1 MNRIFIAF
9 LPAAAFGVA
18 AFAAAQPAPKAPAP
32 PASSAP
38 KPQPLPASSGTTPQ
52 TTAKTEPNLPPDQQA
67 VVQAAKLSQAKPVAV
82 ELRGLDKMTGRAT
95 NIVAPMNKPVNFA
108 TLTITARTC
117 YSTPPTEP
125 PETMAFLEI
134 TDKRPDEKPKKVFS
148 GWMFASTPSINGM
161 EHPLY
166 DVWVIHCR
174 TNEPGVVASVSPAKT
189 EAKPVSPNAGAD
201 EAMPELPEDAGQ

>member
-1 MNRIFIAF
+1 MNRFSLALI
-9 LPAAAFGVA
+9 PAAIFGLTA
-18 AFAAAQPAPKAPAP
+18 LAFAQPVAPAKPATPPAPA
-32 PASSAP
+32 
-38 KPQPLPASSGTTPQ
+38 TTPP
-52 TTAKTEPNLPPDQQA
+52 KTEPTLPPEQQA
-67 VVQAAKLSQAKPVAV
+67 VVQAAKFSQAKPVAL

-95 NIVAPMNKPVNFA
+95 DIVAPINKPVKFA

-125 PETMAFLEI
+125 PETTAFLEI

-174 TNEPGVVASVSPAKT
+174 TNEPGVVASVSPVKK

>member
-1 MNRIFIAF
+1 MNRILIGL
-9 LPAAAFGVA
+9 LPAAAFGIA
-18 AFAAAQPAPKAPAP
+18 AFAATQPGDQKPANPQTPAPQTAPSQP
-32 PASSAP
+32 RTSPAVGAE
-38 KPQPLPASSGTTPQ
+38 
-52 TTAKTEPNLPPDQQA
+52 TEPNLPPDQQA
-67 VVQAAKLSQAKPVAV
+67 VVQSAKLSLAKPVAV

-95 NIVAPMNKPVNFA
+95 DMVAPMNKPVKFA
-108 TLTITARTC
+108 TLAIVARTC

-125 PETMAFLEI
+125 PETTAFLEI

-189 EAKPVSPNAGAD
+189 EAKPVSPNAGED

>member
-1 MNRIFIAF
+1 MNRVSLVLI
-9 LPAAAFGVA
+9 PAAVLGLTALAF
-18 AFAAAQPAPKAPAP
+18 AQPAAPPPPVKPATTPPAP
-32 PASSAP
+32 NATAP
-38 KPQPLPASSGTTPQ
+38 
-52 TTAKTEPNLPPDQQA
+52 KTEPDLPPEQQA
-67 VVQAAKLSQAKPVAV
+67 VVQAAKFAQAKPVAL

-95 NIVAPMNKPVNFA
+95 DIVAPINKPVTFA

-125 PETMAFLEI
+125 PETTAFLEI

-174 TNEPGVVASVSPAKT
+174 TNEPGVVASVSPLKKD
-189 EAKPVSPNAGAD
+189 AKPVSPDAGAD
-201 EAMPELPEDAGQ
+201 EAMPDLPEGAGQ

>member
-1 MNRIFIAF
+1 MNRVSLALI
-9 LPAAAFGVA
+9 PAAVLGLTALAF
-18 AFAAAQPAPKAPAP
+18 AQPAAPPPPVKPATTPPAP
-32 PASSAP
+32 NATAP
-38 KPQPLPASSGTTPQ
+38 
-52 TTAKTEPNLPPDQQA
+52 KTEPDLPPEQQA
-67 VVQAAKLSQAKPVAV
+67 VVQAAKFAQAKPVAL

-95 NIVAPMNKPVNFA
+95 DIVAPINKPVTFA

-125 PETMAFLEI
+125 PETTAFLEI

-174 TNEPGVVASVSPAKT
+174 TNEPGVVASVSPLKKD
-189 EAKPVSPNAGAD
+189 AKPVSPDAGAD
-201 EAMPELPEDAGQ
+201 EAMPELPEGAGQ

>member
-1 MNRIFIAF
+1 MNRFSLALI
-9 LPAAAFGVA
+9 PAAIFGLA
-18 AFAAAQPAPKAPAP
+18 ALASAQPAAPAKPATPP
-32 PASSAP
+32 PAPDAAQL
-38 KPQPLPASSGTTPQ
+38 KTQPT
-52 TTAKTEPNLPPDQQA
+52 LPPEQQA
-67 VVQAAKLSQAKPVAV
+67 VVQAAKFAQAKPVAL

-95 NIVAPMNKPVNFA
+95 DIVAPINKPVKFA

-125 PETMAFLEI
+125 PETTAFLEI

-174 TNEPGVVASVSPAKT
+174 TNEPGVVASVSPVKK
-189 EAKPVSPNAGAD
+189 EAKPVSPNTGAD

>member
-1 MNRIFIAF
+1 VNRFSLALI
-9 LPAAAFGVA
+9 PAAIFGLTALASAQPA
-18 AFAAAQPAPKAPAP
+18 APAKPATPPAPEAAQP
-32 PASSAP
+32 
-38 KPQPLPASSGTTPQ
+38 
-52 TTAKTEPNLPPDQQA
+52 KTEPTLPPEQEA
-67 VVQAAKLSQAKPVAV
+67 VVQAAKFSQAKPVAL

-95 NIVAPMNKPVNFA
+95 DIVAPINKPVKFA

-125 PETMAFLEI
+125 PETTAFLEI

-174 TNEPGVVASVSPAKT
+174 TNEPGVVASVSPVKK

>member
-1 MNRIFIAF
+1 MNRVSLALI
-9 LPAAAFGVA
+9 PAAVLGLTALAF
-18 AFAAAQPAPKAPAP
+18 AQPAAPPPPVKPATTPPAP
-32 PASSAP
+32 NANATAP
-38 KPQPLPASSGTTPQ
+38 
-52 TTAKTEPNLPPDQQA
+52 KTEPDLPPEQQA
-67 VVQAAKLSQAKPVAV
+67 VVQAAKFAQAKPVAL

-95 NIVAPMNKPVNFA
+95 DIVAPINKPVTFA

-125 PETMAFLEI
+125 PETTAFLEI

-174 TNEPGVVASVSPAKT
+174 TNEPGVVASVSPLKKD
-189 EAKPVSPNAGAD
+189 AKPVSPDAGAD
-201 EAMPELPEDAGQ
+201 EAMPDLPEGAGQ

>member
-1 MNRIFIAF
+1 VNRVSLVLI
-9 LPAAAFGVA
+9 PAAVLGLTALAF
-18 AFAAAQPAPKAPAP
+18 AQPAAPPPPVKPATTPPAP
-32 PASSAP
+32 NATAP
-38 KPQPLPASSGTTPQ
+38 
-52 TTAKTEPNLPPDQQA
+52 KTEPDLPPEQQA
-67 VVQAAKLSQAKPVAV
+67 VVQAAKFAQAKPVAL

-95 NIVAPMNKPVNFA
+95 DIVAPINKPVTFA

-125 PETMAFLEI
+125 PETTAFLEI

-174 TNEPGVVASVSPAKT
+174 TNEPGVVASVSPLKKD
-189 EAKPVSPNAGAD
+189 AKPVSPDAGAD
-201 EAMPELPEDAGQ
+201 EAMPDLPEGAGQ

>member
-1 MNRIFIAF
+1 MNRVSLALI
-9 LPAAAFGVA
+9 PAAVLGLTALAF
-18 AFAAAQPAPKAPAP
+18 AQPAAPPPPVKPATTPPAP
-32 PASSAP
+32 NATAP
-38 KPQPLPASSGTTPQ
+38 
-52 TTAKTEPNLPPDQQA
+52 KTEPDLPPEQQA
-67 VVQAAKLSQAKPVAV
+67 VVQAAKFAQAKPVAL

-95 NIVAPMNKPVNFA
+95 DIVAPINKPVTFA

-125 PETMAFLEI
+125 PETTAFLEI

-174 TNEPGVVASVSPAKT
+174 TNEPGVVASVSPLKKD
-189 EAKPVSPNAGAD
+189 AKPVSPDAGAD
-201 EAMPELPEDAGQ
+201 EAMPDLPEGAGQ

>member
-1 MNRIFIAF
+1 MNRFSLGLI
-9 LPAAAFGVA
+9 PAAIFGLTALASAQPA
-18 AFAAAQPAPKAPAP
+18 APAKPAAPPPAPEAAQP
-32 PASSAP
+32 
-38 KPQPLPASSGTTPQ
+38 
-52 TTAKTEPNLPPDQQA
+52 KTEPTLPPEQEA
-67 VVQAAKLSQAKPVAV
+67 VVQAAKFSQAKPVAL

-95 NIVAPMNKPVNFA
+95 DIVAPINKPVKFA

-125 PETMAFLEI
+125 PETTAFLEI
-134 TDKRPDEKPKKVFS
+134 TDKRPDEKPKKLFS

-174 TNEPGVVASVSPAKT
+174 TNEPGVVASVSPVKK

>member
-1 MNRIFIAF
+1 MNRVSFALI
-9 LPAAAFGVA
+9 PAAVIGLATLAF
-18 AFAAAQPAPKAPAP
+18 AQPATPPAP
-32 PASSAP
+32 PQPATPPPAP
-38 KPQPLPASSGTTPQ
+38 NAAPP
-52 TTAKTEPNLPPDQQA
+52 KTEPTLPPEQQA
-67 VVQAAKLSQAKPVAV
+67 VVQAAKFAQAKPVAL

-95 NIVAPMNKPVNFA
+95 DIVAPINKPVKFA

-125 PETMAFLEI
+125 PETTAFLEI
-134 TDKRPDEKPKKVFS
+134 TDERPEEKPKKVFS

-174 TNEPGVVASVSPAKT
+174 TNEPGVVASVSPVKKD
-189 EAKPVSPNAGAD
+189 AKPVSPDAGAD
-201 EAMPELPEDAGQ
+201 EAMPDLPEGAGQ

>member
-1 MNRIFIAF
+1 MNRFSLALI
-9 LPAAAFGVA
+9 PAAIFGLTALASAQPA
-18 AFAAAQPAPKAPAP
+18 APAKPATPPPAPEAAQP
-32 PASSAP
+32 
-38 KPQPLPASSGTTPQ
+38 
-52 TTAKTEPNLPPDQQA
+52 KTEPTLPPEQEA
-67 VVQAAKLSQAKPVAV
+67 VVQAAKFSQAKPVAL

-95 NIVAPMNKPVNFA
+95 DIVAPINKPVKFA

-125 PETMAFLEI
+125 PETTAFLEI

-174 TNEPGVVASVSPAKT
+174 TNEPGVVASVSPVKK

>member
-1 MNRIFIAF
+1 VNRFSLALI
-9 LPAAAFGVA
+9 PAAIFGLTALASAQPA
-18 AFAAAQPAPKAPAP
+18 APAKPATPPPAPEAAQP
-32 PASSAP
+32 
-38 KPQPLPASSGTTPQ
+38 
-52 TTAKTEPNLPPDQQA
+52 KTEPTLPPEQEA
-67 VVQAAKLSQAKPVAV
+67 VVQAAKFSQAKPVAL

-95 NIVAPMNKPVNFA
+95 DIVAPINKPVKFA

-125 PETMAFLEI
+125 PETTAFLEI

-174 TNEPGVVASVSPAKT
+174 TNEPGVVASVSPVKK

>member
-1 MNRIFIAF
+1 VNCVSLVLI
-9 LPAAAFGVA
+9 PAAVLGLTALAF
-18 AFAAAQPAPKAPAP
+18 AQPAAPPPPVKPATTPPAP
-32 PASSAP
+32 NATAP
-38 KPQPLPASSGTTPQ
+38 
-52 TTAKTEPNLPPDQQA
+52 KTEPDLPPEQQA
-67 VVQAAKLSQAKPVAV
+67 VVQAAKFAQAKPVAL

-95 NIVAPMNKPVNFA
+95 DIVAPINRPVTFA

-125 PETMAFLEI
+125 PETTAFLEI

-174 TNEPGVVASVSPAKT
+174 TNEPGVVASVSPLKKD
-189 EAKPVSPNAGAD
+189 AKPVSPDAGAD
-201 EAMPELPEDAGQ
+201 EAMPDLPEGAGQ